1 MPLPNSVNERQQFLG
16 IITYLGKF
24 IPNLAEVTSPLRTLL
39 KKQVEFKLEKPQLNA
54 IGKLKL
60 LVTTTSFL
68 KTFNRNLQTRLK
80 IDASSEGLGALLEQ
94 NRGTLPNQNFTLL
107 DMRHDPFE
115 IMKSATPKSKRKLFL

>member
-68 KTFNRNLQTRLK
+68 KNFNPNLQTRLK

-94 NRGTLPNQNFTLL
+94 NRGTLPNQNFTLF